1 MSALEAALVAYAAR
15 DGFAYRLPN
24 FRHRRLA
31 GDPIAL
37 VAFQLGGEPF
47 AVAALAYGQSSAA
60 YELAV
65 AGQPLNRDLLFRSL
79 LPVARWFNAR
89 FELPWAQRSEVQERS
104 RTVLRAPHAP
114 QVLVTN
120 PGTVKLLKMV
130 GRRLAYLPTEP
141 SPGGPPPAPLE
152 LVRFGRHLQ
161 FLARQ
166 YREPGQQVILDM
178 ATLTADSWITAQ
190 TTMERANLASLD
202 AWVAPPP
209 GADGFSAASAAE
221 RVSAGPIPDPDD
233 ERAIQ
238 EMMDRFDQ
246 ARRRSDQFAEAAA
259 HHDIAEEYRRLVEP
273 AWRLL
278 WRARDREAAWP
289 EEPRYTPARAADDV
303 RVYSD
308 HMAWMDG
315 PVEGRRRARDSVR
328 AAIRARRRGENARA
342 VVTTQQ
348 ACSDPTLMI
357 GYLLDHKAVDGQIVA
372 ADFDRKLVKP
382 GNKRPSAVPEIRLRT
397 AWPSL
402 VPAGKEL
409 WWTEAPDKVRVLV
422 ASVTPDPAGPG
433 SVLVLDVM
441 EGAKAAQPLQIA
453 ETASFSVLTMSSFGD
468 FVRLPGADPF
478 THVPERT
485 DPTAMHIEPE
495 GDSTAAAG

>member
-15 DGFAYRLPN
+15 DGIAYRLPN
-24 FRHRRLA
+24 YRHRRLVD
-31 GDPIAL
+31 DPIAL

-47 AVAALAYGQSSAA
+47 AVAAVAYGQSGAA

-65 AGQPLNRDLLFRSL
+65 AGQPLNRDMLFQSL
-79 LPVARWFNAR
+79 LPIARWFNAR
-89 FELPWAQRSEVQERS
+89 FELPWGMRSEVREGTRM
-104 RTVLRAPHAP
+104 VLRAPHAP

-152 LVRFGRHLQ
+152 LIRFGRHLQ
-161 FLARQ
+161 FLARR

-178 ATLTADSWITAQ
+178 TTLTADSWITAQ
-190 TTMERANLASLD
+190 TIMERSNLAALD
-202 AWVAPPP
+202 AWVEPPP
-209 GADGFSAASAAE
+209 GTDGFYAASVAE
-221 RVSAGPIPDPDD
+221 RVSAGPIPNPDD

-238 EMMDRFDQ
+238 EMMDRLDD
-246 ARRRSDQFAEAAA
+246 ARRRSNDTAEAAA
-259 HHDIAEEYRRLVEP
+259 HDDISQEYRRLVEP

-278 WRARDREAAWP
+278 WRTRDREAAWP
-289 EEPRYTPARAADDV
+289 EEPHYTPFRVANDV

-315 PVEGRRRARDSVR
+315 PADGRRRARDSVR

-357 GYLLDHKAVDGQIVA
+357 GHLLDHKAVEGQIVA

-382 GNKRPSAVPEIRLRT
+382 GNKRASAMPEIRLRT
-397 AWPSL
+397 AGPSL

-409 WWTEAPDKVRVLV
+409 WWTEAPDKVRVVV
-422 ASVTPDPAGPG
+422 ASVAPDPAGPG
-433 SVLVLDVM
+433 SILVLDVM

-453 ETASFSVLTMSSFGD
+453 RTACFSVLTMASFGD
-468 FVRLPGADPF
+468 YVLLPDADPF
-478 THVPERT
+478 THVPVRV
-485 DPTAMHIEPE
+485 DPTSTHIEPE
-495 GDSTAAAG
+495 GDSAVAAQ